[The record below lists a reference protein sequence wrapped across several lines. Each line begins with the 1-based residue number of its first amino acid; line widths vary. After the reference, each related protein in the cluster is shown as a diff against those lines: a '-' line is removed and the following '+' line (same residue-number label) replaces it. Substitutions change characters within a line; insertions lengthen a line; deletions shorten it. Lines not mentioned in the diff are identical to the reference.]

1 MKKKAAERVK
11 ILEELV
17 ATISR
22 SKKMWEAT
30 FDVISDP
37 VLIID
42 SHYTITRANKALA
55 KACDEDVR
63 HVIGKKCYEIFAGYQ
78 HPCPKCPVITAG
90 KNAGAQ
96 VAGANSGELD
106 MFDNKRQYHASAY
119 SFPNLSHDNEATV
132 IHYRDVTDEKRLHK
146 KLMHSEKMAAVG
158 TLAGGVA
165 HEINNPLGGILAFA
179 QLIMRQLDE
188 NHACQSDLKE
198 IENAVLRCK
207 KIVRDLL
214 DFSRRN
220 IEEEM
225 NPVQIND
232 LIRQTMTLIQINA
245 RHLNVTIVQEL
256 APDLPLI
263 YGHFGKLQQVLLNL
277 VTNALHAMKAKGGT
291 LTVKTSTNPEKNI
304 VFLKVQDTGMGI
316 DDGHVEK
323 IFDPYFTT
331 KAQGEGT
338 GLGLSISYKIIEEHG
353 GKIDVSSQKNSG
365 TTMTLQ
371 FSVNKNVA
379 SSFYLEQAST
389 LSH

>member
-1 MKKKAAERVK
+1 
-11 ILEELV
+11 
-17 ATISR
+17 
-22 SKKMWEAT
+22 MWEAT

-55 KACDEDVR
+55 RACDEDVR
-63 HVIGKKCYEIFAGYQ
+63 HIIGKKCYETFAGYN
-78 HPCPKCPVITAG
+78 HPCPKCPVTTTG
-90 KNAGAQ
+90 ESVGAQ
-96 VAGANSGELD
+96 GAKAYSVELD
-106 MFDNKRQYHASAY
+106 MFDNKKQYHASAY
-119 SFPNLSHDNEATV
+119 SFPNLSHGNEATV

-179 QLIMRQLDE
+179 QLIMRQLDD
-188 NHACQSDLKE
+188 NNACQSDLKE

-214 DFSRRN
+214 DFSRSH

-225 NPVQIND
+225 NPVPIND

-256 APDLPLI
+256 APDLPMI
-263 YGHFGKLQQVLLNL
+263 HGHFGKLQQVLLNL
-277 VTNALHAMKAKGGT
+277 VTNALHAMKDKGGT
-291 LTVKTSTNPEKNI
+291 LTVSTFTNPEKNK
-304 VFLKVQDTGMGI
+304 VFLKVQDTGTGI
-316 DDGHVEK
+316 DDNHMEK

-353 GKIDVSSQKNSG
+353 GKIDVNSKKSSG

-371 FSVNKNVA
+371 FFVTSEIA
-379 SSFYLEQAST
+379 PRFFLESGT
-389 LSH
+389 ELSH

>member
-1 MKKKAAERVK
+1 
-11 ILEELV
+11 
-17 ATISR
+17 
-22 SKKMWEAT
+22 MWEAT

-42 SHYTITRANKALA
+42 SRYTITRANKALA
-55 KACDEDVR
+55 RACDEDVR
-63 HVIGKKCYEIFAGYQ
+63 HIIGKKCYETFAGYH
-78 HPCPKCPVITAG
+78 HPCPKCPVIITG
-90 KNAGAQ
+90 KDNGAQ
-96 VAGANSGELD
+96 SAETQSVGTQGVGERSAELD
-106 MFDNKRQYHASAY
+106 MFDNKKQYHASAY
-119 SFPNLSHDNEATV
+119 SFTNLSNDNEATV

-188 NHACQSDLKE
+188 NHTCQSDLKE

-214 DFSRRN
+214 DFSRGN
-220 IEEEM
+220 LEEDM
-225 NPVQIND
+225 NLIQLND

-256 APDLPLI
+256 DPDLPMI
-263 YGHFGKLQQVLLNL
+263 HGHFGKLQQVLLNL
-277 VTNALHAMKAKGGT
+277 VTNALHAMKDKGGT
-291 LTVKTSTNPEKNI
+291 LTVSTFTNPEKNK
-304 VFLKVQDTGMGI
+304 VFLKVQDTGIGI
-316 DDGHVEK
+316 DDNYMDK

-353 GKIDVSSQKNSG
+353 GKIDVNSQKNSG

-371 FSVNKNVA
+371 FSVTNEIT
-379 SSFYLEQAST
+379 SRFFLESGT
-389 LSH
+389 ELSH

>member
-55 KACDEDVR
+55 RACDQDVR
-63 HVIGKKCYEIFAGYQ
+63 HVIDKKCYETFAGYH
-78 HPCPKCPVITAG
+78 HPCPKCPVAAAG
-90 KNAGAQ
+90 KNAGTQ
-96 VAGANSGELD
+96 SVGANSGELD

-277 VTNALHAMKAKGGT
+277 VTNALHAMKTKGGT
-291 LTVKTSTNPEKNI
+291 LTVSTFVNPEKNK